1 MELQFI
7 VPITGGNCELYRV
20 HSPSRCRTRLIAAI
34 TELKFITPRIDKG
47 SKMAINKAGSV
58 FGLADK
64 EQHWSTSP
72 LYVYYAIDIYAID
85 V

>member
-1 MELQFI
+1 
-7 VPITGGNCELYRV
+7 
-20 HSPSRCRTRLIAAI
+20 
-34 TELKFITPRIDKG
+34 
-47 SKMAINKAGSV
+47 MAINKAGSV

-72 LYVYYAIDIYAID
+72 LYVYYAIDIYAND